1 MDFIEKKNAHD
12 RLLGVTHLEA
22 DRELLKQKAPQHN
35 LLKRGIFNR
44 LQDASSILFALLDLA
59 TEEEIVRHRRT
70 LAAVKERAAAE
81 DARLKAEAEE
91 AARLKAEEEARL
103 KAEEEEAA
111 RLKAEEE
118 ARLKAEEEAQL
129 KAEAEEEA
137 RLKAEEEEAE
147 EAARIKAEKEEQAKA
162 PEAATASAPSEKKS
176 SSKSKSTP
184 RSAGDA

>member
-22 DRELLKQKAPQHN
+22 DRELLKQKAPQHH
-35 LLKRGIFNR
+35 LLKRGVFNR

-81 DARLKAEAEE
+81 ATRLKEEAEEATRLKAEEEARLKAEEEE
-91 AARLKAEEEARL
+91 AARLKAEEKAQLKTEEEEARL

-118 ARLKAEEEAQL
+118 ARLKAEEE
-129 KAEAEEEA
+129 E
-137 RLKAEEEEAE
+137 
-147 EAARIKAEKEEQAKA
+147 EEQAKA
-162 PEAATASAPSEKKS
+162 AAAEPSEKKS

>member
-1 MDFIEKKNAHD
+1 MDFIAKKNAHD

-22 DRELLKQKAPQHN
+22 DRELLKQKAPQHD

-70 LAAVKERAAAE
+70 LAAVKERAAS
-81 DARLKAEAEE
+81 EA
-91 AARLKAEEEARL
+91 ARL

-118 ARLKAEEEAQL
+118 ARLKAEEEERL
-129 KAEAEEEA
+129 KAEEEEAARLQAEEEEAARLKAEEEA
-137 RLKAEEEEAE
+137 RLKAEEEEAA
-147 EAARIKAEKEEQAKA
+147 EAAA
-162 PEAATASAPSEKKS
+162 ASAPGEKKS
-176 SSKSKSTP
+176 SSKNKSTP
-184 RSAGDA
+184 KSTGDA

>member
-1 MDFIEKKNAHD
+1 MDFIAKKNAHD

-22 DRELLKQKAPQHN
+22 DRELLKQKAPQHD

-44 LQDASSILFALLDLA
+44 LQDASSILFALLDFA

-70 LAAVKERAAAE
+70 LAAVKERAAS
-81 DARLKAEAEE
+81 E

-103 KAEEEEAA
+103 KAEEEEAM

-118 ARLKAEEEAQL
+118 ARLKAEAEEDARL
-129 KAEAEEEA
+129 KAEEEKAA
-137 RLKAEEEEAE
+137 RLKAEEEEA
-147 EAARIKAEKEEQAKA
+147 AHLKA
-162 PEAATASAPSEKKS
+162 PEAAAAAAPVEKKS

-184 RSAGDA
+184 KSSGDA

>member
-1 MDFIEKKNAHD
+1 MDFIAKKNAHD

-22 DRELLKQKAPQHN
+22 DRELLKQKAPQHD

-70 LAAVKERAAAE
+70 LAAVKERAASEA
-81 DARLKAEAEE
+81 ARLKAEAEEVARLQAEEEE

-111 RLKAEEE
+111 E
-118 ARLKAEEEAQL
+118 AVA
-129 KAEAEEEA
+129 
-137 RLKAEEEEAE
+137 
-147 EAARIKAEKEEQAKA
+147 
-162 PEAATASAPSEKKS
+162 ASAPGEKKS

-184 RSAGDA
+184 RSSGDA

>member
-1 MDFIEKKNAHD
+1 MDFIAKKNAHD

-22 DRELLKQKAPQHN
+22 DRELLKQKAPQHH
-35 LLKRGIFNR
+35 LLKRGVFNR
-44 LQDASSILFALLDLA
+44 LQDASSILFALLDFA

-81 DARLKAEAEE
+81 ATRLKEEAEE
-91 AARLKAEEEARL
+91 AARIKAEEEARL
-103 KAEEEEAA
+103 KAEE
-111 RLKAEEE
+111 
-118 ARLKAEEEAQL
+118 
-129 KAEAEEEA
+129 
-137 RLKAEEEEAE
+137 E